1 VPALREDRLIEH
13 VPSEDGTE
21 IAVERSGALDIYGV
35 TEERWRDG
43 REYGVTDID
52 GSAPDAWR
60 QIVGVQDPGL
70 RADNTGY
77 R

>member
-1 VPALREDRLIEH
+1 M
-13 VPSEDGTE
+13 PSEDGTE
-21 IAVERSGALDIYGV
+21 IAAERAGALDIYGA
-35 TEERWRDG
+35 TEERWRDA

-60 QIVGVQDPGL
+60 RIVGVQDPGL